1 MSIHTLIPQSKPAV
15 DLKPATRLIAAIS
28 LATMVTA
35 CSTTGGGHSSASHST
50 GSNGRYAMD
59 KDAGPDDGIQ
69 LDPDKIKDAVPV
81 NEPRTAA
88 GNKSPYTVLGETY
101 NVMPESTGYSQIG
114 KASWYGKK
122 FHGYKTSNGEI
133 YSMYKMSGAHKT
145 LPIPSYVRV
154 TNLDNGRT
162 AVVRINDR
170 GPFHSDRIIDLSY
183 AAAVKLDVARTGTA
197 NVKLETI
204 TPATSAYAAREAEK
218 DELPEV
224 VGAAKPAAHSKPA
237 ASTVATHTQ
246 VTNRKTTVR
255 VDDYSMRSAAASK
268 QASSAAPAVT
278 PVAVAEPVVQKVAAT
293 ETTGTT
299 WLQAA
304 AFRSEDSANTLR
316 NKLASITGR
325 QVKIDSAQG
334 LHKVRIGPLA
344 DQQAISQVTEI
355 LVQNNLGK
363 PQVVYF

>member
-1 MSIHTLIPQSKPAV
+1 MSIHTLIPQ
-15 DLKPATRLIAAIS
+15 LKPSFRLVAAIS
-28 LATMVTA
+28 LAVLASA
-35 CSTTGGGHSSASHST
+35 CSTTGGNHSSAAHSNT
-50 GSNGRYAMD
+50 GNNGRYAMD
-59 KDAGPDDGIQ
+59 KDAGPDDGVR
-69 LDPDKIKDAVPV
+69 LDPDKIQDAVPV
-81 NEPRTAA
+81 DEPRTAA

-101 NVMPESTGYSQIG
+101 NVMPESTGYSQTG

-162 AVVRINDR
+162 AIVRINDR

-204 TPATSAYAAREAEK
+204 TPSTSAYAAREAEK
-218 DELPEV
+218 DELPETV
-224 VGAAKPAAHSKPA
+224 TSVKPAAHSKPA
-237 ASTVATHTQ
+237 LTTVAAREPANQ
-246 VTNRKTTVR
+246 KTR
-255 VDDYSMRSAAASK
+255 APIDDFSIKSAQAKPAKPASVPAAV
-268 QASSAAPAVT
+268 AVT
-278 PVAVAEPVVQKVAAT
+278 TPVQTASDS
-293 ETTGTT
+293 GTT

-304 AFRSEDSANTLR
+304 AFRNEDSANNLR

-344 DQQAISQVTEI
+344 DQKSISQVTEI

>member
-1 MSIHTLIPQSKPAV
+1 VT
-15 DLKPATRLIAAIS
+15 AIS
-28 LATMVTA
+28 LAILASA
-35 CSTTGGGHSSASHST
+35 CTSTSGSHSSAKHSADN
-50 GSNGRYAMD
+50 GSRYALD
-59 KDAGPDDGIQ
+59 KDAGPDDGVR
-69 LDPDKIKDAVPV
+69 LDPDKIQDAVPV
-81 NEPRTAA
+81 DEPRTAA

-101 NVMPESTGYSQIG
+101 NVMPESTGYSQTG
-114 KASWYGKK
+114 RASWYGKK

-154 TNLDNGRT
+154 TNLDNGRN
-162 AVVRINDR
+162 AIVRINDR

-183 AAAVKLDVARTGTA
+183 AAAVKLDVTRTGTA

-204 TPATSAYAAREAEK
+204 TPSTSAYAAREAEK
-218 DELPEV
+218 DELPDV
-224 VGAAKPAAHSKPA
+224 VASTKPVARSKPVVAVA
-237 ASTVATHTQ
+237 ARDSAVQKSRAP
-246 VTNRKTTVR
+246 VP
-255 VDDYSMRSAAASK
+255 VDDYSLKSAQAKAATPTPSPAV
-268 QASSAAPAVT
+268 ASAPAVFASPENT
-278 PVAVAEPVVQKVAAT
+278 QVSN
-293 ETTGTT
+293 GSGST

-304 AFRSEDSANTLR
+304 AFRSEDSANNLR

-325 QVKIDSAQG
+325 QVKIDTAQG

-344 DQQAISQVTEI
+344 DQKSISQVTEL